1 MELILWIYFLN
12 FLCAN
17 DILYCLFSQ
26 DKSSEEPPSS
36 PIRIDSRNSRY
47 GRYIMVKQSGAQAP
61 RPGENEQDQK
71 TRDQPDNWKPHE
83 KEEFSHWQ
91 REEVKVAEERE
102 STLERREQEERA
114 WRYHLERQKREHEER
129 PERDRFERDKQERE
143 RQRAE
148 RDRQERELLER
159 ERRERSRQELE
170 RIERE
175 RAERER
181 AERERA
187 ERERAERERSERERA
202 ERERAERERAER
214 ERAERER
221 AERERTERERAERER
236 EERERAEEERIMN
249 QMQKEELDE
258 QREREDHLKQLEEEQ
273 VQLRNM
279 EQARLS
285 KLPSVKGSKEY
296 LDTIESLTADE
307 VEREFQRRVEEERKR
322 KEAGDD
328 GEVNCHYTTSFFL
341 EEYVHRSLGAGI

>member
-1 MELILWIYFLN
+1 MEPILWLYKLN
-12 FLCAN
+12 FLCAYHTF
-17 DILYCLFSQ
+17 YCLFSQ

-47 GRYIMVKQSGAQAP
+47 GRYIMVKQSGTQAP
-61 RPGENEQDQK
+61 RPGENEQDRK
-71 TRDQPDNWKPHE
+71 TREPPDNWKQHE
-83 KEEFSHWQ
+83 KEEFARWQ
-91 REEVKVAEERE
+91 REEAKVAEERE
-102 STLERREQEERA
+102 GTLERREQEERA
-114 WRYHLERQKREHEER
+114 WRYHLERQKRDQEER
-129 PERDRFERDKQERE
+129 QERDRFERDKQERD

-148 RDRQERELLER
+148 RDRQEREILER

-170 RIERE
+170 RIERERVERERAERERAERERVERE

-187 ERERAERERSERERA
+187 ERERAERERVD
-202 ERERAERERAER
+202 
-214 ERAERER
+214 
-221 AERERTERERAERER
+221 RER
-236 EERERAEEERIMN
+236 EERERVEEERIMN

-273 VQLRNM
+273 MQLRNM

-285 KLPSVKGSKEY
+285 KLPSDKGSKEY

-328 GEVNCHYTTSFFL
+328 GEVNSHYITSL
-341 EEYVHRSLGAGI
+341 PCS